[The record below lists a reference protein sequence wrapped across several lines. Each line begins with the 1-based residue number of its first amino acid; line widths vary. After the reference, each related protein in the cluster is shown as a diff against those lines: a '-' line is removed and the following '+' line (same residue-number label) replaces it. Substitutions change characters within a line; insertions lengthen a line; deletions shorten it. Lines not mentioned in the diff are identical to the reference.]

1 MHIGLVGGIDRNAP
15 LYGELA
21 RECGHSVEC
30 HTGVLAGRGSDSLA
44 ALVER
49 SDLVVVITD
58 VNSHAGVLGARRL
71 SRARGRRCVL
81 VRKMG
86 TSRFRTLLDELGG
99 EADVHCPAAHA
110 A

>member
-21 RECGHSVEC
+21 RDSGHSVEC

-49 SDLVVVITD
+49 ADVVVVITD

-81 VRKMG
+81 VRRMG
-86 TSRFRTLLDELGG
+86 TSRFRALLGEL
-99 EADVHCPAAHA
+99 ESDAEVRCRAALA

>member
-21 RECGHSVEC
+21 RDCGHSVEC
-30 HTGVLAGRGSDSLA
+30 HTGVLAGRGGDSLA

-49 SDLVVVITD
+49 ADVVVVITD

-81 VRKMG
+81 VRRMG
-86 TSRFRTLLDELGG
+86 TSRFRALLGEL
-99 EADVHCPAAHA
+99 ESDPEVRCPAALA